1 MRALA
6 NEQRRRKQWRKPVE
20 AGVGVGW
27 RIASDV
33 TARIAAAAGARLGL
47 MAGPEDEGERPRD
60 ASEAASA
67 EDAEDAL
74 FPI

>member
-27 RIASDV
+27 RIATDV
-33 TARIAAAAGARLGL
+33 TARLAAAAGARLGL
-47 MAGPEDEGERPRD
+47 TGPEDEGERPRD
-60 ASEAASA
+60 PSEAASA